1 MDEVTQL
8 QSSTL
13 RFRREV
19 ADRFGVLPNFFCSA
33 DAAPGLVEEL
43 WKFAKSAYLDSP
55 LPSLFKERLFVH
67 LSRFCEIR
75 YCIVRHVGFLIGHG
89 RPAGDAGAGPE
100 TVEQVIEMLQR
111 PLLEGPDLTK
121 VLERL
126 ERRSLGDR
134 LPEPRTEGEGDLF
147 DALTSMFL
155 SPRDCARARV
165 AVRAAV
171 GDGTFE
177 LLVAYLA
184 FIRTA
189 HYWTEMHPEL
199 TYEADMAEI
208 LRGYGELADLL
219 LDTSEAQLV
228 QGGVRLRDTLNQLER
243 VEGALLESE
252 SRHAFLLRLGD
263 ALRPLVDPLAIQGE
277 ASRLLGERLLTDRA
291 YYVEIH
297 EARGDIVVERN
308 FVRAGVPSI
317 VGRYSL
323 SAFSWLVSTLR
334 KGGPVIVGDTRTSLL
349 IPDADRPAVAAV
361 NVGAFVAA
369 PLIRDGRLVA
379 ALHVSDLSSRA
390 WTPEEVELVRETA
403 ERTWEAIERARA
415 EEQLRDAATRK
426 DEFLAMLAHEL
437 RNPLAPIRTGLELIR
452 LGGDSAGAVERVR
465 GMMERQVSHMVR
477 LIDDLLDVSR
487 ITSGKIA
494 LQREPTPLRSLV
506 HSAVEANRAA
516 LAAKQIAFSIEL
528 PQDLCVVDVDP
539 TRFVQILSNLLNN
552 AAKFTNTGGSV
563 RISATITPPAGAA
576 IRHVLI
582 SVGDSGIGM
591 SPELLPRVFELF
603 TQGETRSSQPGLG
616 IGLALARRLVELH
629 SGRLDARSEGLGR
642 GSEFVIQLP
651 LATTQSVLATA
662 PHGGEQRI
670 EGRILVVD
678 DNQDVANA
686 TAMLIA
692 EMGGDAR
699 VAYDGESAIA
709 MLQEYEPEVILLD
722 IGMRGLDGY
731 ETCQRIR
738 RVLGNRVLVVALT
751 GFGQEQDKE
760 KATRAGF
767 DAHLTKPA
775 NSAALAGILGD
786 RAPSST

>member
-1 MDEVTQL
+1 
-8 QSSTL
+8 
-13 RFRREV
+13 
-19 ADRFGVLPNFFCSA
+19 
-33 DAAPGLVEEL
+33 
-43 WKFAKSAYLDSP
+43 
-55 LPSLFKERLFVH
+55 
-67 LSRFCEIR
+67 
-75 YCIVRHVGFLIGHG
+75 
-89 RPAGDAGAGPE
+89 
-100 TVEQVIEMLQR
+100 
-111 PLLEGPDLTK
+111 
-121 VLERL
+121 
-126 ERRSLGDR
+126 
-134 LPEPRTEGEGDLF
+134 
-147 DALTSMFL
+147 
-155 SPRDCARARV
+155 
-165 AVRAAV
+165 
-171 GDGTFE
+171 
-177 LLVAYLA
+177 
-184 FIRTA
+184 
-189 HYWTEMHPEL
+189 
-199 TYEADMAEI
+199 
-208 LRGYGELADLL
+208 
-219 LDTSEAQLV
+219 
-228 QGGVRLRDTLNQLER
+228 
-243 VEGALLESE
+243 
-252 SRHAFLLRLGD
+252 
-263 ALRPLVDPLAIQGE
+263 
-277 ASRLLGERLLTDRA
+277 
-291 YYVEIH
+291 
-297 EARGDIVVERN
+297 
-308 FVRAGVPSI
+308 
-317 VGRYSL
+317 
-323 SAFSWLVSTLR
+323 
-334 KGGPVIVGDTRTSLL
+334 L

-709 MLQEYEPEVILLD
+709 MLQGYEPEVILLD